1 MTKSDKHTLLLY
13 YIHTHVTK
21 VVSSN
26 YMSLAV
32 ITCSV
37 AGQLVSA
44 RVVRSTLVRQ
54 EPTTGSTEAICFGS
68 ARVLNA

>member
-26 YMSLAV
+26 YMSCYLLSLHAV
-32 ITCSV
+32 L
-37 AGQLVSA
+37 LVNWC
-44 RVVRSTLVRQ
+44 LQ
-54 EPTTGSTEAICFGS
+54 G
-68 ARVLNA
+68 